1 MRTTAKVRIT
11 TAPSLGTTALRSE
24 PLLEPVLVEVG
35 FVKNADVEL
44 DEVDDDDAL
53 PPEVDFVAVTV
64 SLVLLVPV
72 AVGGAVASAPTPV
85 SATVVVGYKQK

>member
-1 MRTTAKVRIT
+1 M
-11 TAPSLGTTALRSE
+11 
-24 PLLEPVLVEVG
+24 EPVLVEVG

-44 DEVDDDDAL
+44 DEVDDDVL
-53 PPEVDFVAVTV
+53 LPEVDFVAVTV

-85 SATVVVGYKQK
+85 SAMVVVGYEWK

>member
-1 MRTTAKVRIT
+1 M
-11 TAPSLGTTALRSE
+11 
-24 PLLEPVLVEVG
+24 EPVLVEVG

-44 DEVDDDDAL
+44 DEVGDDDDVSL
-53 PPEVDFVAVTV
+53 LETDFVAVTV

>member
-1 MRTTAKVRIT
+1 M
-11 TAPSLGTTALRSE
+11 
-24 PLLEPVLVEVG
+24 EPVLVEVG

-44 DEVDDDDAL
+44 DEVGVDDVL
-53 PPEVDFVAVTV
+53 LPEVDFVAVTV

-85 SATVVVGYKQK
+85 STTVVVGYEWK